1 MNQNIKLESIDF
13 NSLVKNSSSLTM
25 DCQSKMIEV
34 LNQEFTE
41 EEQRWY
47 IANLF
52 IYMNYH
58 PTNDYPIN
66 LDTLVKLVNF
76 ANKQNA
82 KRTLINNFTEGTS

>member
-58 PTNDYPIN
+58 PTNEA
-66 LDTLVKLVNF
+66 KL
-76 ANKQNA
+76 
-82 KRTLINNFTEGTS
+82 RLI